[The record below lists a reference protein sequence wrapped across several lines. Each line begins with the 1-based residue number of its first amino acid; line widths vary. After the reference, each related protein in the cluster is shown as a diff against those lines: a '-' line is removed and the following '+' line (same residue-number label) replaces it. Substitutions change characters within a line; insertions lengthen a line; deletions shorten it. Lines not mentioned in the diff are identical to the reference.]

1 MKLDLK
7 KYISKETQVIYNP
20 IIKKEILNLSKEKNL
35 KIKISRRF
43 FNIVSVGRLT
53 TQKDYKTAILAISK
67 LKLKIKNIKYYIVGE
82 GELKKELYDYS
93 QSLGLKENIIFT
105 GYLKIPSI

>member
-7 KYISKETQVIYNP
+7 KYISKKTQVIYNP
-20 IIKKEILNLSKEKNL
+20 IIKKEISDLSKEKNL
-35 KIKISRRF
+35 KIKLNRRF

-82 GELKKELYDYS
+82 GGIKKR
-93 QSLGLKENIIFT
+93 IV
-105 GYLKIPSI
+105 